1 MFRTSLLL
9 IVFLFLPKTVHAT
22 EIQKSEL
29 SIAKKILLPS
39 KVLKEQREI
48 FIYTPEDYHR
58 DKKYQVI
65 YVLDGEFHFIPTVG
79 IVNSLAATGLMPDS
93 IVVGI
98 KTSIRVRDYLPP
110 IINKPLSPQ
119 QKWIQ
124 QKFPRFG
131 KTKNFTDFLKT
142 ELFPYIEQNYS
153 TLTNRTVIG
162 HSNAGV
168 YALHTLL
175 NQPELFTNYLVISP
189 APWWGAEE
197 IDNFFPQQEKANANN
212 LFLTVAGE
220 GGRYYSNTMRI
231 IANLESN
238 APAELSWQF
247 VHLQDKTHET
257 TIFPSIH
264 NGLSVLY
271 KDFYFEQLEVT
282 AKYGQI
288 TDVIEYYG
296 NLSKKYNFE
305 VPIPSSVLA
314 ELANLQLYNNREQQA
329 FNTLNVF
336 VDLYP
341 ESPYSHQNLAQAY
354 MRTGQYALA
363 KSSFS
368 QALAIAKTKKE
379 LSYTVTD
386 YLEDM
391 VKKADS
397 QLYQVD

>member
-1 MFRTSLLL
+1 MFRTSLL
-9 IVFLFLPKTVHAT
+9 IIAFLFIQNTVHAT

-29 SIAKKILLPS
+29 NIAKKILLSS
-39 KVLKEQREI
+39 KVLNEKREI
-48 FIYTPEDYHR
+48 SIYTPSNYHHE
-58 DKKYQVI
+58 KKYQVI

-124 QKFPRFG
+124 QKFPRYG
-131 KTKNFTDFLKT
+131 KTKNFTNFLTT

-153 TLTNRTVIG
+153 TLANRTLIG

-197 IDNFFPQQEKANANN
+197 IDNFFPQQDKANAASANN

-220 GGRYYSNTMRI
+220 GGRFYSNTMRI
-231 IANLESN
+231 VANLESN
-238 APAELSWQF
+238 TQPELSWQF
-247 VHLQDKTHET
+247 KHLQDKTHET
-257 TIFPSIH
+257 TIFPSIYQ
-264 NGLSVLY
+264 GLSALY

-288 TDVIEYYG
+288 TDVIEYYD
-296 NLSKKYNFE
+296 NLSKKYQFE
-305 VPIPSSVLA
+305 VPIPLSVLA
-314 ELANLQLYNNREQQA
+314 ELTNLQFFNNRNKQA
-329 FNTLNVF
+329 FNTLKVF

-341 ESPYSHQNLAQAY
+341 ESPYTHQNLAQAY

-397 QLYQVD
+397 QL

>member
-1 MFRTSLLL
+1 MFRTSLLIAFLL
-9 IVFLFLPKTVHAT
+9 IPNTVQAT
-22 EIQKSEL
+22 KIQTSEL

-65 YVLDGEFHFIPTVG
+65 YLLDGEFHFIPTVG
-79 IVNSLAATGLMPDS
+79 IVNSLVTNRLMPDS

-110 IINKPLSPQ
+110 IIDKPLSSQ

-131 KTKNFTDFLKT
+131 ETKNFTDFLVT

-153 TLTNRTVIG
+153 TSASKTLIG
-162 HSNAGV
+162 HSNGGV
-168 YALHTLL
+168 FALHTLL
-175 NQPELFTNYLVISP
+175 KQPKLFTNYLVISP

-197 IDNFFPQQEKANANN
+197 IDSFFPQQTKGDLVSAHN
-212 LFLTVAGE
+212 LFLTIAGE

-238 APAELSWQF
+238 APPELSWQF
-247 VHLQDKTHET
+247 EHLQNETHET
-257 TIFPSIH
+257 TIFPSIYR
-264 NGLSVLY
+264 GLSALY
-271 KDFYFEQLEVT
+271 KDLYFDKMEVT

-288 TDVIEYYG
+288 TDVIEYYA
-296 NLSKKYNFE
+296 NLSEIYQFE

-314 ELANLQLYNNREQQA
+314 ELANLQLFNNREKQA
-329 FNTLNVF
+329 FKTLNVF
-336 VDLYP
+336 VDSYP
-341 ESPYSHQNLAQAY
+341 ASAYSHQNIAQAY
-354 MRTGQYALA
+354 MKTGQYTLA

-368 QALAIAKTKKE
+368 QALAIANTKKDAD
-379 LSYTVTD
+379 YTVID
-386 YLEDM
+386 YLKDM
-391 VKKADS
+391 IKQADS
-397 QLYQVD
+397 QL

>member
-1 MFRTSLLL
+1 MFRTSLLIAFLL
-9 IVFLFLPKTVHAT
+9 IPNTVQAT
-22 EIQKSEL
+22 KIQTSEL

-65 YVLDGEFHFIPTVG
+65 YLLDGEFHFIPTVG
-79 IVNSLAATGLMPDS
+79 IVNSLVTNRLMPDS

-110 IINKPLSPQ
+110 IIDKPLSSQ

-131 KTKNFTDFLKT
+131 ETKNFTDFLVT

-153 TLTNRTVIG
+153 TSASKTLIG
-162 HSNAGV
+162 HSNGGV
-168 YALHTLL
+168 FALHTLL
-175 NQPELFTNYLVISP
+175 KQPKLFTNYLVISP

-197 IDNFFPQQEKANANN
+197 IDSFFPQQTKDDLVSAHN
-212 LFLTVAGE
+212 LFLTIAGE

-238 APAELSWQF
+238 APPELSWQF
-247 VHLQDKTHET
+247 EHLQNETHET
-257 TIFPSIH
+257 TIFPSIYR
-264 NGLSVLY
+264 GLSALY
-271 KDFYFEQLEVT
+271 KDLYFDKMEVT

-288 TDVIEYYG
+288 TDVIEYYA
-296 NLSKKYNFE
+296 NLSEIYQFE

-314 ELANLQLYNNREQQA
+314 ELANLQLFNNREKQA
-329 FNTLNVF
+329 FKTLNVF
-336 VDLYP
+336 VDSYP
-341 ESPYSHQNLAQAY
+341 ASAYSHQNIAQAY
-354 MRTGQYALA
+354 MKTGQYTLA

-368 QALAIAKTKKE
+368 QALAIANTKKDAD
-379 LSYTVTD
+379 YTVID
-386 YLEDM
+386 YLKDM
-391 VKKADS
+391 IKQADS
-397 QLYQVD
+397 QL

>member
-1 MFRTSLLL
+1 MFRTLLLL
-9 IVFLFLPKTVHAT
+9 IAFLLISNNAQAAKL
-22 EIQKSEL
+22 QKSEFE
-29 SIAKKILLPS
+29 IAEKIALPS
-39 KVLKEQREI
+39 KTLNEHREI
-48 FIYTPEDYHR
+48 YIYTPSDYR
-58 DKKYQVI
+58 SDKKYQVI

-79 IVNSLAATGLMPDS
+79 IVNSLVSTGLMPDS

-110 IINKPLSPQ
+110 IIGKPLSHQ

-131 KTKNFTDFLKT
+131 ETKKFTRFLAK

-153 TLTNRTVIG
+153 TLANRTLIG
-162 HSNAGV
+162 HSNGGV
-168 YALHTLL
+168 FALHTLL
-175 NQPELFTNYLVISP
+175 KQPKLFTNYLVISP

-197 IDNFFPQQEKANANN
+197 IDSFFPQQNKGDLASANN

-238 APAELSWQF
+238 APPKLSWQF
-247 VHLQDKTHET
+247 EHLQDKTHET
-257 TIFPSIH
+257 TIFPSIYH
-264 NGLSVLY
+264 GLSTLY
-271 KDFYFEQLEVT
+271 KDFYFDQVEIT
-282 AKYGQI
+282 AKYGEV
-288 TDVIEYYG
+288 TNVIKYYA
-296 NLSKKYNFE
+296 NLSKKYHFE

-314 ELANLQLYNNREQQA
+314 ELANLQLYNNREKQA
-329 FNTLNVF
+329 FKTLNVF
-336 VDLYP
+336 IDLYP
-341 ESPYSHQNLAQAY
+341 ESAYPHQNLAQAY

-368 QALAIAKTKKE
+368 HALAIADAKKE
-379 LSYTVTD
+379 IDYTVID

-391 VKKADS
+391 IKQAAS
-397 QLYQVD
+397 LL